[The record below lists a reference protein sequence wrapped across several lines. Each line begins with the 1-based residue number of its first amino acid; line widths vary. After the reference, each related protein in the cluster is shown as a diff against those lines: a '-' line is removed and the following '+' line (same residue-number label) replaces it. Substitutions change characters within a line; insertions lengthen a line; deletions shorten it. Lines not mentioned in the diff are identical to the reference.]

1 MELPRPRLAFR
12 LDSAYNQDCK
22 VLC

>member
-22 VLC
+22 ILC